1 MYICI
6 CVCTVC
12 TKNYSLI
19 SNGFRILGAYDLR
32 QAEIKVKDEYNRL
45 GGSYDHNGVFH
56 RANGYWDENYEW
68 VPYEGYVNEKGR
80 FVKFAKVEGDLSF
93 MV

>member
-1 MYICI
+1 MHDP
-6 CVCTVC
+6 VLTVP
-12 TKNYSLI
+12 YLFGVSVWP
-19 SNGFRILGAYDLR
+19 FVGAYDLR
-32 QAEIKVKDEYNRL
+32 QAEIKTKDEYNRL
-45 GGSYDHNGVFH
+45 GGSYDHHGVFH